1 MINNPYNYINP
12 FQAPN
17 QFAQQP
23 MQPQQTLQPQ
33 QPNAAQDYVIVKWI
47 TGGAQGALNEALA
60 PNQSALYMDRDDL
73 TMFSRSKDISG
84 RELPMVIY
92 RMVQE
97 KPQEPKSED
106 EILEEKVEAIV
117 AKVLKK
123 QNHYNKDRKNQN
135 NEVNNG

>member
-1 MINNPYNYINP
+1 MINNPYNYMNP
-12 FQAPN
+12 FPAPN

-33 QPNAAQDYVIVKWI
+33 PTAAQDYVIVKWI
-47 TGGAQGALNEALA
+47 TGGAQGALKEPLA
-60 PNQSALYMDRDDL
+60 PNSSALYMDRDNL
-73 TMFSRSKDISG
+73 TMFSRTKDISG
-84 RELPMVIY
+84 RELPMVVY
-92 RMVQE
+92 NMVQE